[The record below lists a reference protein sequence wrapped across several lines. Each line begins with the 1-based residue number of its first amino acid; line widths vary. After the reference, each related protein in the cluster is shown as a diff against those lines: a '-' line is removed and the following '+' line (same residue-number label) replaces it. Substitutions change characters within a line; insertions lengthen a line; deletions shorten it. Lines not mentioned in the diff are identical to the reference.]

1 MAHTLSAQK
10 RVRQGEK
17 KRIYNKSI
25 KTRIKS
31 AVKAANQIIKQFQN
45 PVEGEAK
52 VEPEK
57 IKESLSKTYSIIDK
71 ALKAGVIHR
80 NKAARLKSRI
90 ASAAGK
96 IVKHTAPNACLSGRQ
111 EIPDGNKPA
120 KEVKAKKSKKAK

>member
-10 RVRQGEK
+10 RIRQGEK

-52 VEPEK
+52 IEPEK

-96 IVKHTAPNACLSGRQ
+96 IVKQPAPNG
-111 EIPDGNKPA
+111 IPDGNKPA
-120 KEVKAKKSKKAK
+120 KDVKAKKSKKAK